1 MRRPA
6 RRKPT
11 WVRALKTTSYL
22 AFCGLAL
29 ASGTLAGWINQS
41 PFVREIL
48 VQRVQQRDPEDIWGG
63 RSTITLLVLGC
74 DEDRYYGGKQILKD
88 RARSDLML
96 VAKLDFENNVITGVS
111 IPRDTLAAPRGYKA
125 QKINAYHV
133 LGGPDL
139 SQKAVESLLP
149 GVKIDRTVV
158 LDFNAF
164 EDMVDLVGG
173 VDLFVPKKMVYNDN
187 AGDLHINLKPGRQR
201 LNGED
206 AVGFVRYRK
215 GDDDFHRQDR
225 QKEFLLAFRESLMQN
240 PGKLP
245 KVAEKARDV
254 MGGALS
260 DQEVAS
266 LVLFAKAVG
275 GENIKMGMVPTVPT
289 RNYNLRI
296 DSSKLDETLREYRL
310 LEGKR
315 VAVRQP

>member
-29 ASGTLAGWINQS
+29 AGGTLAGWINQS

-48 VQRVQQRDPEDIWGG
+48 VQRVQHKNPEDIWGG
-63 RSTITLLVLGC
+63 SGDVTLLILGC

-88 RARSDLML
+88 RA
-96 VAKLDFENNVITGVS
+96 
-111 IPRDTLAAPRGYKA
+111 
-125 QKINAYHV
+125 
-133 LGGPDL
+133 
-139 SQKAVESLLP
+139 
-149 GVKIDRTVV
+149 
-158 LDFNAF
+158 
-164 EDMVDLVGG
+164 
-173 VDLFVPKKMVYNDN
+173 
-187 AGDLHINLKPGRQR
+187 
-201 LNGED
+201 
-206 AVGFVRYRK
+206 
-215 GDDDFHRQDR
+215 
-225 QKEFLLAFRESLMQN
+225 LMQN
-240 PGKLP
+240 PSKLP

-275 GENIKMGMVPTVPT
+275 GENIKMGMVPTVPA
-289 RNYNLRI
+289 RNFNLRV
-296 DSSKLDETLREYRL
+296 DSSKLDETLREYKL